1 MRLRWSLRAAKSFFR
16 RKSRF
21 SSPPPQK
28 GPFTG
33 PFLLVKKGESNGAE
47 VNEAPVEPQSREELF
62 PQKKSILLT
71 STKDSLDEPKLYM
84 INGLF
89 VLEISFADLA

>member
-1 MRLRWSLRAAKSFFR
+1 M
-16 RKSRF
+16 
-21 SSPPPQK
+21 
-28 GPFTG
+28 
-33 PFLLVKKGESNGAE
+33 
-47 VNEAPVEPQSREELF
+47 NEAPVEPQSREELF

-89 VLEISFADLA
+89 VLEISFADLE